1 MFSNFF
7 SIIEKKGC
15 ETLIGTDIFSYI
27 NVLGQAANASATRLE
42 VITDNIANV
51 NTPNYK
57 RKDVEFESYLE
68 AQIAGGNSLDESIR
82 GVDLDSLTATTYI
95 DQANLSYR
103 YDGNN
108 VDIDT
113 ENAELAK
120 TQIRYQG
127 LIESMTNEYSRIRTA
142 LSKS

>member
-1 MFSNFF
+1 
-7 SIIEKKGC
+7 
-15 ETLIGTDIFSYI
+15 LIGTDLFSYI

-42 VITDNIANV
+42 VISDNIANV
-51 NTPNYK
+51 STPNYK
-57 RKDVEFESYLE
+57 RKDVEFECYLE
-68 AQIAGGNSLDESIR
+68 AQLAGGGTLDENIR
-82 GVDLDSLTATTYI
+82 NVDLDSLSATTYI

-120 TQIRYQG
+120 SQIRYSG
-127 LIESMTNEYSRIRTA
+127 LMESMTNEYSRIKTA
-142 LSKS
+142 LSKG